1 MGYSEKWKTLEEI
14 LIELRKKGQP
24 APENIMSDLKSA
36 KTMIKLMDNHEGQ
49 SEIDPRVE
57 QYLANVEAYVIT
69 EAQKLFTSEQID
81 SWLRRLEASS
91 CDVCRDQ
98 PKEQT
103 KEESRFIPGVPRD
116 KRWVR
121 VMPIPSLPQER
132 LEQLAVES
140 GLSFKEEKDGHL
152 VVFGEA
158 EKVKEFLKQ
167 MTAKV
172 SKINNH

>member
-14 LIELRKKGQP
+14 VVELRKKGQP
-24 APENIMSDLKSA
+24 APENVMSDLKSA
-36 KTMIKLMDNHEGQ
+36 KTMIKLMDNHEDQGQ
-49 SEIDPRVE
+49 IDPRVE
-57 QYLANVEAYVIT
+57 QYLASVEAYVIT
-69 EAQKLFTSEQID
+69 EVQKFFPSEQID
-81 SWLRRLEASS
+81 SWLRRMEATT
-91 CDVCRDQ
+91 CDVCDQ
-98 PKEQT
+98 PKEPA

-167 MTAKV
+167 MATRA
-172 SKINNH
+172 SKRNNH